1 MLTVS
6 KSRLKAKMLEY
17 FRRVEE
23 TGEEI
28 VVVSHNR
35 PVIRIT
41 RLDHVHTVN
50 EVFLDVRGKADID
63 DQVIEPETQDWGEA

>member
-6 KSRLKAKMLEY
+6 KSKLKARMLEY

-28 VVVSHNR
+28 TVVSRNV
-35 PVIRIT
+35 PVIRIC
-41 RLDHVHTVN
+41 RVDHARTV
-50 EVFLDVRGKADID
+50 EKVFEDVRGRVRITDRVMK
-63 DQVIEPETQDWGEA
+63 PETAEWGEV